1 MRLILRLSPSLI
13 QDDTNYPL
21 EYELKG
27 NTVGECLQKIK
38 DSIPELKSKLWLGDN
53 LNPQVLL
60 FHNNTLI
67 KESHFSNKVNDT
79 DVLDVIPAIE
89 GG

>member
-1 MRLILRLSPSLI
+1 MCLTLRISPSLI
-13 QDDTNYPL
+13 HDAEQQL
-21 EYELKG
+21 EYVLKG
-27 NTVGECLQKIK
+27 HTIDECLQKIK
-38 DSIPELKSKLWLGDN
+38 DSIPELKAKLWQDDR

-67 KESHFSNKVNDT
+67 RENSFSNMVKDK

>member
-13 QDDTNYPL
+13 HEAEQQL
-21 EYELKG
+21 EYVLKG
-27 NTVGECLQKIK
+27 HTVGECLQRVK
-38 DSIPELKSKLWLGDN
+38 DSFPELKAKLWQDDN
-53 LNPQVLL
+53 LNPHVLL

-67 KESHFSNKVNDT
+67 RENHFSNTVTND
-79 DVLDVIPAIE
+79 DVLDIVPAIE

>member
-1 MRLILRLSPSLI
+1 MRLTLRLSPSLI
-13 QDDTNYPL
+13 HDAEHQL
-21 EYELKG
+21 EYVLKG
-27 NTVGECLQKIK
+27 HTVGECLQKIK
-38 DSIPELKSKLWLGDN
+38 DSIPELKTKLWLDDR

-60 FHNNTLI
+60 FHNNMLI
-67 KESHFSNKVNDT
+67 RESHFTNKVNET

>member
-1 MRLILRLSPSLI
+1 MRLTLRLSPSLI
-13 QDDTNYPL
+13 HDTEQQL
-21 EYELKG
+21 EYVLKG
-27 NTVGECLQKIK
+27 HTVGECLQIIK
-38 DSIPELKSKLWLGDN
+38 DSIPELKTKLWLDER

-67 KESHFSNKVNDT
+67 RESSFSNTVTDS

>member
-1 MRLILRLSPSLI
+1 MRLTLRLSPSLMH
-13 QDDTNYPL
+13 DDTEQQL
-21 EYELKG
+21 EYVLKG
-27 NTVGECLQKIK
+27 HTVGECLQKIK
-38 DSIPELKSKLWLGDN
+38 DSIPELKTKLWLDDS

-67 KESHFSNKVNDT
+67 RESHFSNKVYDT

>member
-1 MRLILRLSPSLI
+1 MRLTLRLSPSLI
-13 QDDTNYPL
+13 HDAEQQL
-21 EYELKG
+21 EYVLKG
-27 NTVGECLQKIK
+27 HTVGECLQKIK
-38 DSIPELKSKLWLGDN
+38 DSIPELKAKLWLDDR

-60 FHNNTLI
+60 FHNNMLI
-67 KESHFSNKVNDT
+67 RESHFTNKVNET